1 MLNIDKVAEIKLIIS
16 GLLQDLNAVE
26 REEQI
31 SPLKWEEIFIASD
44 MIREK
49 LVTLRELS
57 AKENPVVTPEAE
69 EVKKLVQ
76 AFAELKRAFA
86 DVQLNISKSIIP
98 APASSAAS
106 RTVSMPSAQEA
117 AIQDKKEEP
126 VAVKPV
132 TQRQEKL
139 VISEKPRGL
148 FADDDEEELELFD
161 DTLPILDAARNA
173 RHSWRTDLPGSKVTD
188 IKHAIT
194 LNDKLFYIKE
204 LFNDD
209 EEQYR
214 LSIERINEMNNL
226 DEAVDYVRGAFPEWD
241 EDSNSV
247 YRFLMILRRRFD
259 A

>member
-26 REEQI
+26 RDKQL
-31 SPLKWEEIFIASD
+31 SPLKWEELFIASD

-49 LVTLRELS
+49 LVTLKELS
-57 AKENPVVTPEAE
+57 VKESLVVTPEAE

-98 APASSAAS
+98 APASSAAARVIS
-106 RTVSMPSAQEA
+106 VQPQPADAGEPDPEVINPVSQ
-117 AIQDKKEEP
+117 K
-126 VAVKPV
+126 
-132 TQRQEKL
+132 QEKL

-148 FADDDEEELELFD
+148 FADDDDEELELFD
-161 DTLPILDAARNA
+161 DSVPILDAARSA
-173 RHSWRTDLPGSKVTD
+173 RHSWRTDLPGSRVAD
-188 IKHAIT
+188 IKQAIT

-226 DEAVDYVRGAFPEWD
+226 DEAVDYVKGAFPEWD